1 MDKSK
6 VKNFIIILLA
16 LVNLFLLFIVV
27 SNGIV
32 ENRATAYRLSAL
44 EKVLADNGITLN
56 SKIEMPED
64 IPPVL
69 TLKRDLHA
77 EKKSLSALIGSCEA
91 EDQGGNA
98 YFYNGT
104 NGQARSR
111 GTGEF
116 ELKLNAGVISK
127 GKDPV
132 VAAKTAMKKL
142 GIACADLKPIVT
154 ESGSEVTVTL
164 FCALGGIPVRN
175 AQINF
180 IFTGD
185 SLLLVTGT
193 RPLEAKYT
201 AQSSESYPDGVT
213 VLMNF
218 FSSISQTGK
227 VCSEINGLTIE
238 YYMYSAVSGNCTLEP
253 VWSILT
259 DVGTYY
265 IDAATGKPEM
275 VQSAA

>member
-6 VKNFIIILLA
+6 IKNFIIVLLA

-27 SNGIV
+27 SNGI
-32 ENRATAYRLSAL
+32 EESRAKAYRLSGL
-44 EKVLADNGITLN
+44 EKVLADNGITLSTN
-56 SKIEMPED
+56 VD
-64 IPPVL
+64 IPESIPSL
-69 TLKRDLHA
+69 LSLKRDLKA
-77 EKKSLSALIGSCEA
+77 EQKSLSALIGSCDV

-98 YFYNGT
+98 YFYDGG

-116 ELKLNAGVISK
+116 EVKLNAGVISK

-132 VAAKTAMKKL
+132 AAAKMAMKKI
-142 GIACADLKPIVT
+142 GIECADIEPIVADN
-154 ESGSEVTVTL
+154 GSEVTVTL
-164 FCALGGIPVRN
+164 YCALGGTPVRN

-180 IFTGD
+180 VFTGD
-185 SLLLVTGT
+185 NLLLITGT
-193 RPLEAKYT
+193 RPLELKNAV
-201 AQSSESYPDGVT
+201 QSAESYPDGVT

-218 FSSISQTGK
+218 LSSISQTGK

-253 VWSILT
+253 VWCIQT
-259 DVGTYY
+259 NAGTYY
-265 IDAATGKPEM
+265 IDAATGKSETI
-275 VQSAA
+275 QSAA